1 MIRQLK
7 DFININDIFVNG
19 PKCITSLFTD
29 LDDTYNAHLKQLL
42 NTDNDS
48 LSLDYLGNRLDKIL
62 SPLYIRLID
71 MFIESGATTTQA
83 IEHANTKLIK
93 IIESKYLYNWNRL
106 AEAMFKDYNPINNY
120 DMVETRNI
128 NEKTDK
134 SIITEES
141 NEFNES
147 GNKSIN
153 IKEDNNTNTSTERE
167 ETTNDKEQQKYAGF
181 NTDTPKIVTE
191 TDKDGNVTE
200 SNSGESSES
209 KETNNTESE
218 ERSGNNS
225 SSSSSETVGELQD
238 NKRDEELRRSG
249 NIGVTTSQQ
258 MIQSEIELRKH
269 NLENI
274 IFKDMDE
281 VLFLDYYL

>member
-1 MIRQLK
+1 MIKQLK
-7 DFININDIFVNG
+7 DFIKIDDILVNG
-19 PKCITSLFTD
+19 ANCITSLFTT
-29 LDDTYNAHLKQLL
+29 LDDTYNPNLKQIL

-71 MFIESGATTTQA
+71 KYIADGDTQDVA
-83 IEHANTKLIK
+83 IQHANAKLIK

-120 DMVETRNI
+120 DMVETREI

-141 NEFNES
+141 NEFNEN
-147 GNKSIN
+147 GNKTIN
-153 IKEDNNTNTSTERE
+153 IKEDNDTNTSTERE
-167 ETTNDKEQQKYAGF
+167 LVTNDTEQQKYAGF

-191 TDKDGNVTE
+191 TGKNGNVTE

-209 KETNNTESE
+209 KEINNTESE

-225 SSSSSETVGELQD
+225 SSSSSETVGELKD

-269 NLENI
+269 NLEDI
-274 IFKDMDE
+274 IFKNIDE

>member
-7 DFININDIFVNG
+7 DIINMGDILGNDST
-19 PKCITSLFTD
+19 CITSHFSELSPEDYNTYLIDILDNSD
-29 LDDTYNAHLKQLL
+29 L
-42 NTDNDS
+42 
-48 LSLDYLGNRLDKIL
+48 LSIDYLGNRLDKIL
-62 SPLYIRLID
+62 SPLYNRLIEHLLEEGEN
-71 MFIESGATTTQA
+71 ITEATV
-83 IEHANTKLIK
+83 HANEYLIRV
-93 IIESKYLYNWNRL
+93 IENKYLYNWNRL

-225 SSSSSETVGELQD
+225 SLSSSETVGELQD

>member
-1 MIRQLK
+1 MIKQLK
-7 DFININDIFVNG
+7 DFIEIDDILVNG
-19 PKCITSLFTD
+19 TNCITALFTS
-29 LDDTYNAHLKQLL
+29 LDDTYNPYLKQIL
-42 NTDNDS
+42 NTDKDS

-62 SPLYIRLID
+62 SPLCSRLID
-71 MFIESGATTTQA
+71 KYIADGYTPFEA
-83 IEHANTKLIK
+83 ITDANAKLIK

-106 AEAMFKDYNPINNY
+106 AVAMFKDYNPINNY

-167 ETTNDKEQQKYAGF
+167 ETTSDKEQQKYAGF

-200 SNSGESSES
+200 SNSGESVES
-209 KETNNTESE
+209 KEINNTESE

-225 SSSSSETVGELQD
+225 SSSSSETVGELKD

-269 NLENI
+269 NLEDI
-274 IFKDMDE
+274 IFNNMDE